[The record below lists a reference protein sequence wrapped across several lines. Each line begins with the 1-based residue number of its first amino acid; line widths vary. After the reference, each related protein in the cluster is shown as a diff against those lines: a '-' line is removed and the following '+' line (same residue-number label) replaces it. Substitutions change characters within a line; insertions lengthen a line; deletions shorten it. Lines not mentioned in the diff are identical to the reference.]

1 MRGYQKKVIFLKNAG
16 SEIFDEAY
24 FVLKCDE
31 KSHIFSHA
39 TMVSEA
45 KRIIEQNFGKK
56 KRFSKIF
63 NLRVLFSFCF
73 GFLLSF
79 FLALIFLK

>member
-16 SEIFDEAY
+16 GEIFDEAY

-31 KSHIFSHA
+31 RARVFSHS

-45 KRIIEQNFGKK
+45 KRIIEENFGQR
-56 KRFSKIF
+56 KRKFRF
-63 NLRVLFSFCF
+63 LNLPVLFSFLAGSVITLF
-73 GFLLSF
+73 IALLFL
-79 FLALIFLK
+79 